1 MTAEQ
6 IKQIIKSANI
16 SIVEVATRMGI
27 SKQALYQ
34 RLKVKSISAETI
46 YKIAEAT
53 NIPIAVFFDDDIA
66 SHITKLQTEN
76 EMLREVLA
84 EKERTIQIL
93 LNIQNKQ

>member
-1 MTAEQ
+1 MTSEK
-6 IKQIIKSANI
+6 IKNIIASSGIAL
-16 SIVEVATRMGI
+16 SEVAARIGI

-34 RLKVKSISAETI
+34 RLNAKSISADTI
-46 YKIAEAT
+46 YMIAEAI
-53 NIPIAVFFDDDIA
+53 NIPITVFFDDDIA
-66 SHITKLQTEN
+66 SHITKLRTEN

>member
-1 MTAEQ
+1 MTSEQ
-6 IKQIIKSANI
+6 IKQIIKSANL
-16 SIVEVATRMGI
+16 SMAEVATRMGV

-53 NIPIAVFFDDDIA
+53 NIPIAVFFDEDIA
-66 SHITKLQTEN
+66 SHITKLQSEN
-76 EMLREVLA
+76 ELLKAVIA
-84 EKERTIQIL
+84 EKDRTIQIL

>member
-1 MTAEQ
+1 MTSEQ
-6 IKQIIKSANI
+6 IKQIIKSANL
-16 SIVEVATRMGI
+16 SMAEVATRMGI
-27 SKQALYQ
+27 SKQSLYQ

-53 NIPIAVFFDDDIA
+53 NIPIAVFFDEDIA
-66 SHITKLQTEN
+66 SHITKLQSEN
-76 EMLREVLA
+76 ELLKAVIA

>member
-1 MTAEQ
+1 MTAER

-16 SIVEVATRMGI
+16 SMVEVAARMGI

-34 RLKVKSISAETI
+34 RLNAKSISADTI
-46 YKIAEAT
+46 YMIAEAI
-53 NIPIAVFFDDDIA
+53 NIPITVFFDDDIA